1 MSEQTPPLEPSSLPP
16 MTAGEPPAPAA
27 APPVPLAEPP
37 ARSGRSTASR
47 SARILRRGLTWVLI
61 VLVAVG
67 VLGTTVAF
75 WADQTLFNT
84 DRFVATVAPI
94 TQDPAVIESVSTD
107 IATSIVEEIGLQQV
121 VESVLPTDLQ
131 GIGSIVV
138 TGVQT
143 TIAKAIA
150 DFMATPQFAAVWEQA
165 TRSVHTEVVG
175 ILRGDSAIIESTGGV
190 VSVDVFP
197 LVAEGL
203 KAADKALTDA
213 TGRDIALP
221 QLTDPTNAEASRAE
235 IEQALGV
242 TLPPDF
248 GQIVI
253 ADTSALDQAK
263 QVLRVFETSILIAA
277 IVTILIA
284 LLAILVAVRR
294 RRAFLQVA
302 IASIIGLALG
312 LVVVARI
319 DQVVADAAPTGTAG
333 ATARAAIDS
342 IVRGFVGYAIVM
354 VVVLAVVA
362 VALYV
367 AGRPSWIP
375 RWGRS
380 IREATSIQPSG
391 NRLVRFVAEHVGE
404 LRLLGYVVAIVAL
417 FLVPLGIGTILG
429 TLLALIGYQLIL
441 TVIRAFRPAY
451 IRAAEDLA

>member
-1 MSEQTPPLEPSSLPP
+1 MSEQTPPLEPSSLSPESP
-16 MTAGEPPAPAA
+16 
-27 APPVPLAEPP
+27 AEPP

-94 TQDPAVIESVSTD
+94 AKDPAVIESVSTD
-107 IATSIVEEIGLQQV
+107 ISTSIVEEIGLQQV
-121 VESVLPTDLQ
+121 VESVLPTELQ
-131 GIGSIVV
+131 GMGSIVV
-138 TGVQT
+138 SGVQT
-143 TIAKAIA
+143 TIARAIA

-197 LVAEGL
+197 LVAQGL

-253 ADTSALDQAK
+253 ADTSALDEAT

-277 IVTILIA
+277 IVTTLIA
-284 LLAILVAVRR
+284 VLAILVAVRR

-380 IREATSIQPSG
+380 IREATGIQPSG
-391 NRLVRFVAEHVGE
+391 NGLVRLVAEHVGE
-404 LRLLGYVVAIVAL
+404 LRVLGYVVAIVAL

-429 TLLALIGYQLIL
+429 TLLALAGYQLLL
-441 TVIRAFRPAY
+441 TVIRAFRPAD
-451 IRAAEDLA
+451 IRAAEQLA

>member
-1 MSEQTPPLEPSSLPP
+1 MSEQTPPREPSAQVAITKPP
-16 MTAGEPPAPAA
+16 
-27 APPVPLAEPP
+27 
-37 ARSGRSTASR
+37 RSTASR

-94 TQDPAVIESVSTD
+94 AADPAVIESVSAD
-107 IATSIVEEIGLQQV
+107 ISTSIVEEIGLQQV
-121 VESVLPTDLQ
+121 VESVLPTELQ
-131 GIGSIVV
+131 GMGSIVV

-175 ILRGDSAIIESTGGV
+175 ILRGDSAIVQSTGGV

-242 TLPPDF
+242 ALPPDF

-253 ADTSALDQAK
+253 ADTSALDEAK

-380 IREATSIQPSG
+380 IREATGIQPSG
-391 NRLVRFVAEHVGE
+391 NGLVRLVAEHVGE

-429 TLLALIGYQLIL
+429 TLLALAGYQLL
-441 TVIRAFRPAY
+441 VTVIRAFRPAD

>member
-1 MSEQTPPLEPSSLPP
+1 MSELTPPREPSGQVAITKPP
-16 MTAGEPPAPAA
+16 
-27 APPVPLAEPP
+27 
-37 ARSGRSTASR
+37 RSPASR

-94 TQDPAVIESVSTD
+94 AADPAVIESISTD
-107 IATSIVEEIGLQQV
+107 ISTSIVEAIGLQQV
-121 VESVLPTDLQ
+121 VESVLPTEPQ
-131 GIGSIVV
+131 GMGSIVV

-165 TRSVHTEVVG
+165 TRAVHTEVVG
-175 ILRGDSAIIESTGGV
+175 ILRGDSAIVQSTGGV

-242 TLPPDF
+242 ALPPDF

-253 ADTSALDQAK
+253 ADTSALDEAK

-380 IREATSIQPSG
+380 IREATGIQPSG
-391 NRLVRFVAEHVGE
+391 NGLVRLVAEHVGE

-429 TLLALIGYQLIL
+429 TLLALAGYQLL
-441 TVIRAFRPAY
+441 VTVIRAFRPAD